1 MEEACLVRTLGN
13 SLGHAAY
20 LSAVLLTSEEEVCT
34 FFKVLF
40 KLVEI
45 SCKEFRIGRKSPL

>member
-1 MEEACLVRTLGN
+1 MEEACLVVPSEILWAMLLTC
-13 SLGHAAY
+13 
-20 LSAVLLTSEEEVCT
+20 SALLLTSEEEVCT

-45 SCKEFRIGRKSPL
+45 SCKEFKIGRKSPL